1 MSSGTILGRRFGPYE
16 ITRLIGAGG
25 MGSVYLAERVDQQF
39 SKQVAIKLISAQ
51 DSSSRMI
58 EQFLQERETLAA
70 LDHPNIVRL
79 LDGGMTEDG
88 LPYFIMDYV
97 EGTPIDICCNQMQ
110 LSLDERLNL
119 FTQVCSAVQY
129 AHRSAVVHRDI
140 KPRNIIVTADGIPKL
155 LDFGISK
162 LLKSRPKAMLSETT
176 QSFRTFTLEYASPE
190 QIRSQP
196 ITTAVDI
203 YALGVLLYELLTGEW
218 PYVIEVKSEIALAYA
233 ICEAAPR
240 PPSAAVNDPKLRQKL
255 QGDLDAIILKAI
267 AKKPEDRY
275 GSVAEFA
282 EDLARHSKGLPVLAR
297 PQTAGYRLQRFLA
310 RNRAVVAA
318 GALACVIAAAG
329 LFGTIQQSRVAQREM
344 ALAQRRYGELKSVLG
359 AFLFEVHDNIR
370 DLPGSSTARGM
381 IIDQTAKYLGWLA
394 QEAQEDDGLQLD
406 LADAYL
412 KMAGALGDPFETN
425 LGKTK
430 EAMESL
436 EKASTVAKSV
446 LARSPGDPRARRYVG
461 LTELRRAA
469 IIEQQGNPME
479 ALEAIKNAVP
489 TFQQLAVRAPDSIET
504 NQDLAIALESLGDLY
519 ARLGMFPKGIEALE
533 EALAA
538 WRAVIRK
545 DPKNFRARRAVFIEK
560 MKLGNVYVDSGD
572 VERAQRHIQESLDGV
587 DALYQETRRPEL
599 KRLRALLLGRFAF
612 VLWQRREYD
621 AAVKQFHEQ
630 QRVLTEMS
638 EIDPND
644 SRARS
649 DLAMSYKN
657 QIDLLWNLDRIPE
670 AIVTVHSALA
680 LMEKLAAA
688 DPGNTVNRMRL
699 ASTLIQAGY
708 VLHEGKRTAEART
721 MTHRGLALYEE
732 LVKQPDTEADYYY
745 AEALLSAE
753 PSDLRNLPKALVYA
767 EKAAQLTKGGNLFNL
782 DLLARTLAANH
793 HYARALEVS
802 EQALAKL
809 PPDQKTQL
817 RDVFENHVK
826 EYREKLA
833 TTHPQS
839 PAPR

>member
-39 SKQVAIKLISAQ
+39 SKQVAIKVVSAQ

-97 EGTPIDICCNQMQ
+97 EGTPIDICCEKMQ

-119 FTQVCSAVQY
+119 FAQVCSAVQY

-140 KPRNIIVTADGIPKL
+140 KPRNIIVTSDGIPKL

-162 LLKSRPKAMLSETT
+162 LLKSSKAVLLETT

-196 ITTAVDI
+196 ITTAVDV

-218 PYVIEVKSEIALAYA
+218 PYFVEVKSEIALAYA
-233 ICEAAPR
+233 ICEAVPR
-240 PPSAAVNDPKLRQKL
+240 APSAVVGDSKLRQKL

-275 GSVAEFA
+275 GSVADFA
-282 EDLARHSKGLPVLAR
+282 ADLVRHGKGWPVLAR

-310 RNRAVVAA
+310 RNRAVAAA

-329 LFGTIQQSRVAQREM
+329 IFGTIQQSRVAQREM

-394 QEAQEDDGLQLD
+394 QEAQDDNGLQLD

-436 EKASTVAKSV
+436 AKASTVAKSV
-446 LARSPGDPRARRYVG
+446 LARSPDDPRARRYVG

-504 NQDLAIALESLGDLY
+504 NQDLAVALESLGDLY

-538 WRAVIRK
+538 WRAVTRK

-560 MKLGNVYVDSGD
+560 MKLGNIYVDSGD
-572 VERAQRHIQESLDGV
+572 VERAQRHIQEALDGV

-599 KRLRALLLGRFAF
+599 KRVRALLLGRASRLFF
-612 VLWQRREYD
+612 GS
-621 AAVKQFHEQ
+621 AV
-630 QRVLTEMS
+630 
-638 EIDPND
+638 
-644 SRARS
+644 
-649 DLAMSYKN
+649 
-657 QIDLLWNLDRIPE
+657 
-670 AIVTVHSALA
+670 
-680 LMEKLAAA
+680 
-688 DPGNTVNRMRL
+688 
-699 ASTLIQAGY
+699 ST
-708 VLHEGKRTAEART
+708 
-721 MTHRGLALYEE
+721 M
-732 LVKQPDTEADYYY
+732 P
-745 AEALLSAE
+745 
-753 PSDLRNLPKALVYA
+753 PSSSS
-767 EKAAQLTKGGNLFNL
+767 TSSS
-782 DLLARTLAANH
+782 
-793 HYARALEVS
+793 VS
-802 EQALAKL
+802 
-809 PPDQKTQL
+809 
-817 RDVFENHVK
+817 
-826 EYREKLA
+826 
-833 TTHPQS
+833 
-839 PAPR
+839 